1 MGGESGDEF
10 WGKAR
15 DAIGLFAPLSGGLR
29 RVQLIA
35 IAPRGQM
42 LKSIDSI
49 GTRRA
54 IAGDAELVLLDINE
68 REVGSYFVADVTI
81 NDVSPPRRN
90 SELVDLTVTLDC
102 EDLFQR
108 PNSPGGLSVPGGWIV
123 PAGGI
128 HSERERKA
136 WLSVALNHH
145 GFGER
150 DEPEPNAVYEL
161 DGRFIVDE
169 SSFYCTLGEAING
182 PGGYFG
188 WNLSAVDDCL
198 TADWG
203 ATTPFT
209 LNWRHSEEARSR
221 IAASEKLD
229 NSYDGRFIEFL
240 DDVFARHNVEI
251 KLL

>member
-1 MGGESGDEF
+1 M
-10 WGKAR
+10 
-15 DAIGLFAPLSGGLR
+15 
-29 RVQLIA
+29 
-35 IAPRGQM
+35 
-42 LKSIDSI
+42 
-49 GTRRA
+49 
-54 IAGDAELVLLDINE
+54 
-68 REVGSYFVADVTI
+68 
-81 NDVSPPRRN
+81 
-90 SELVDLTVTLDC
+90 VDLTVTLDC
-102 EDLFQR
+102 EDLIPEAELPWR
-108 PNSPGGLSVPGGWIV
+108 LVRTGRLDRTGRW
-123 PAGGI
+123 
-128 HSERERKA
+128 HSLGERERKA